1 MSSGLGS
8 FIGSIVGGAVTGGM
22 APRSARASR
31 SPSPRRPKRRKPWWS
46 ASSRIP
52 RRKPAAQLALEE
64 ALTARDTTASNAA
77 MEIAKAQATV
87 NLAEAHGNDRY
98 SARWRPTAGW
108 VCVAGLAYAFVLG
121 PILTWLTGIIG
132 AAIGA
137 ALPAAPLIEVGQL
150 MVLLTGMLGLGVQR
164 TVERTQGVP
173 GAMPAA
179 RSPDPSFYP

>member
-22 APRSARASR
+22 GPAIGEGIKIALPPAAEAAKTLVERLVPDPAA
-31 SPSPRRPKRRKPWWS
+31 K
-46 ASSRIP
+46 A
-52 RRKPAAQLALEE
+52 AAQLAIEE
-64 ALTARDTTASNAA
+64 ALTARDTTATNAA

-87 NLAEAHGNDRY
+87 NLAEAQGNDRY

-173 GAMPAA
+173 GAMPGGTK
-179 RSPDPSFYP
+179 S